1 MPEHFVDPLVRHRCK
16 AEFQPFPNSF
26 EAIRKEYGVAIEAD
40 IFLLRDGTIAVV
52 HNKDVGMSDTEV
64 EELTTDEISEL
75 KAGGR
80 EEAGAVPL
88 FREYVFNSFD
98 RGIGINVEIKASTPE
113 KAQAAVRAVVDE
125 IEKMKTEGLFAAKQD
140 YPELSL
146 SLHSFSVEAL
156 QAARNE
162 MNLKQLSLKLGL
174 LWPSSPERAQDMA
187 ISATSFQQSRGRG
200 LDSMPWPD
208 QAIEIA
214 AQVGI
219 DFVDIHASNI
229 NAEVIEK
236 AHSRHLKVYAWVV
249 TDAEQ
254 ARRLLKMGVDKIIYE
269 PRTLL

>member
-1 MPEHFVDPLVRHRCK
+1 MPEHFGDPLIRHRGK

-26 EAIRKEYGVAIEAD
+26 ESIRKEYGVAIEAD

-52 HNKDVGMSDTEV
+52 HNKDVGMSDAEV
-64 EELTTDEISEL
+64 EELTASEISEL

-80 EEAGAVPL
+80 DEAGAVPL

-113 KAQAAVRAVVDE
+113 KAQAAARAVVDE
-125 IEKMKTEGLFAAKQD
+125 IAKMKMEGLFAAKQD

-156 QAARNE
+156 QAARDE
-162 MNLKQLSLKLGL
+162 MNPKGLSLKLGL
-174 LWPSSPERAQDMA
+174 LWPSLPERAGDMA
-187 ISATSFQQSRGRG
+187 ISATSLEQSRVRG
-200 LDSMPWPD
+200 LDSMLWPD

-214 AQVGI
+214 AEEGI
-219 DFVDIHASNI
+219 DFVDIHVSNI
-229 NAEVIEK
+229 NAEVVEK

-254 ARRLLKMGVDKIIYE
+254 ARHLLEMGVDKI
-269 PRTLL
+269 R